1 MSDFLA
7 LVLVLV
13 LVLSECRSRRRAV
26 QNSGSGVAIGG
37 GGITGRVGWRGLTPF
52 EERGVF
58 ATMGIKLRVG
68 QGIEHGRDWIGIPA
82 CFSQLMLDVVCKL
95 HKVLLG

>member
-1 MSDFLA
+1 MGNLLTLVLA
-7 LVLVLV
+7 LVLA
-13 LVLSECRSRRRAV
+13 EYRSRRRAV
-26 QNSGSGVAIGG
+26 QDGSVFVVIGG
-37 GGITGRVGWRGLTPF
+37 GSIRGRVGWRGLTPF

-68 QGIEHGRDWIGIPA
+68 EGVEHGRDWVGISA

-95 HKVLLG
+95 YKVLLG

>member
-1 MSDFLA
+1 MGDFLA

-13 LVLSECRSRRRAV
+13 LVESRSRRRAV
-26 QNSGSGVAIGG
+26 QDGGVSVDIGG
-37 GGITGRVGWRGLTPF
+37 GGITGGVGWRGLMPF

-58 ATMGIKLRVG
+58 ATMGIELRMGEGV
-68 QGIEHGRDWIGIPA
+68 EHGRDWVGISA